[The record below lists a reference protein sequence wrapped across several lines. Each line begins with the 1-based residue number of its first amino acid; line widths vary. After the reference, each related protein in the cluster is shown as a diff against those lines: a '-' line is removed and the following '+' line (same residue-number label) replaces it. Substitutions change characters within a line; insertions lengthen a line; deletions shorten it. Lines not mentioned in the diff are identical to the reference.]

1 MGQNYVQI
9 GVTSFGPGLE
19 TDGKDH
25 KACSKVKASDHLKF
39 KPESDSRL
47 NVNFV
52 DSIFTKKLL
61 IPSKNCDLFT
71 I

>member
-52 DSIFTKKLL
+52 DSIFTKKTFN
-61 IPSKNCDLFT
+61 S
-71 I
+71 